1 MIAIT
6 CSADRNI
13 TLFPGHLRVMSRDG
27 GAPRPF
33 TTNKAV
39 TCVIKTNPGEHFS
52 VMAMIPTMISLDE
65 YEKLTRQ
72 GRDLA
77 PGVASPAGH
86 DRKKGSHG
94 S

>member
-1 MIAIT
+1 MT
-6 CSADRNI
+6 SAFVARED
-13 TLFPGHLRVMSRDG
+13 GADHLYADTR
-27 GAPRPF
+27 
-33 TTNKAV
+33 AV

-77 PGVASPAGH
+77 PGVASPAGL
-86 DRKKGSHG
+86 DRKRDRSWQLKPQGSA
-94 S
+94 